1 MRLRQEEN
9 VKKIIIGL
17 LVVALVLGLTACSQD
32 FSARMGERMN
42 KMGNNIYGIK
52 ANMTEVN
59 KASGAVDSS
68 VDSEG
73 NVDIN
78 KAADIIKMLD
88 GIKKSEQKTEALRES
103 LQESAGTTDA
113 KLAASIEGTKS
124 ALESKIATLEDG
136 NQKTVANVILS
147 ALESVGTS
155 VSADP
160 TKAEVATV
168 AILNEMAKTVT
179 DLDDDSIENIAAKG
193 QEALDA
199 FLVVSGIGS
208 ADLLESLQL
217 QTFLGGSG
225 GKAAGDTDDG
235 NIFQHLVA
243 VLVRFVCID
252 GKFNQTSYNSFI
264 MQAKILRAAYEMI
277 SLKYIRNATSLDDY
291 DALLNVNFS
300 HGLDA
305 EDLAKYLVSWLF
317 IELDNIIGNDVIGAT
332 LDAML
337 SPANYD
343 KFTHLSDPDKQ
354 LDDEAMLTASTQFV
368 NAACLAFGLNIDA
381 LINFS
386 LPSSGEI
393 FEDELLESVL
403 NNELTAYY
411 EAQAVAA
418 KQAAEPG
425 SLSTEEEIR
434 AYLDSEEMMIQILN
448 AVSDAMV
455 SGDYVIPFNPSYETD
470 PMTEEEIAARR
481 AERVTVIKGY
491 LTNAPFNRSEEEI
504 QTAMD
509 EELKRRRE
517 SDAFFMALSIFY
529 QVTQILDPETGA
541 EKIADLGDAVK
552 ALPGDFMRFVGT
564 AVVIIRDS
572 EWDSALLSL
581 AKVPANEEHK
591 VSFMLKS
598 TTNSLFGIGE

>member
-1 MRLRQEEN
+1 M
-9 VKKIIIGL
+9 KKIIFGL

-32 FSARMGERMN
+32 FSAKMGERMN

-59 KASGAVDSS
+59 KASGAVDNS

-78 KAADIIKMLD
+78 KAADIMKMLD

-113 KLAASIEGTKS
+113 KLAASVESTKT
-124 ALESKIATLEDG
+124 ALEAKIATLEDG

-147 ALESVGTS
+147 ALDSVGDS

-199 FLVVSGIGS
+199 LLIVSGIGS
-208 ADLLESLQL
+208 VDLLESLQL
-217 QTFLGGSG
+217 STFIGGG
-225 GKAAGDTDDG
+225 EKAAGDTDDG
-235 NIFQHLVA
+235 NIIQHLIA

-277 SLKYIRNATSLDDY
+277 SLKYIRNAISIDDY
-291 DALLNVNFS
+291 DALLNINFT

-305 EDLAKYLVSWLF
+305 EDLAKYLVSWLL
-317 IELDNIIGNDVIGAT
+317 IELDDIVGNDVIGAT

-354 LDDEAMLTASTQFV
+354 MDDEAMHAASKQFL
-368 NAACLAFGLNIDA
+368 NAACLSFGLNLDA
-381 LINFS
+381 IINFS
-386 LPSSGEI
+386 FPTSREI
-393 FEDELLESVL
+393 FDDELLESVL
-403 NNELTAYY
+403 ADQLTAYY

-425 SLSTEEEIR
+425 SLSTEEEISE
-434 AYLDSEEMMIQILN
+434 YLDSEEVTRQITN
-448 AVSDAMV
+448 EVADAMI
-455 SGDYVIPFNPSYETD
+455 SGDFQIPSNPSYEIE
-470 PMTEEEIAARR
+470 PMTDEEIAAVR
-481 AERVTVIKGY
+481 AERETTIRAY
-491 LTNAPFNRSEEEI
+491 LAAAPFNLSDEEI
-504 QTAMD
+504 QKAMED
-509 EELKRRRE
+509 ELKSQRE
-517 SDAFFMALSIFY
+517 SDTLFMVLSLVY
-529 QVTQILDPETGA
+529 QISEILNPETGA
-541 EKIADLGDAVK
+541 EKIADLGEAVK

-572 EWDSALLSL
+572 EWDGALLSL
-581 AKVPANEEHK
+581 AKVPSNEEHK
-591 VSFMLKS
+591 VSYLLKS
-598 TTNSLFGIGE
+598 TTNSLLGIGE